1 MLPAEQVTIGGFD
14 YRVRV
19 LTMQDIRA
27 VVRAMKDLGQD
38 GAEIH
43 IIDVLFDHEVPTAAL
58 KLATGMDDAA
68 LDALPPAE
76 VQALLDAVARVNSF
90 FVETWERRFASRAT
104 PSEPSSAPSAA

>member
-1 MLPAEQVTIGGFD
+1 MLPAEHVTAGGFD

-27 VVRAMKDLGQD
+27 VVRAMKDLGQE
-38 GAEIH
+38 GAEMH
-43 IIDVLFDHEVPTAAL
+43 VIDVLFDHEVPAAAL
-58 KLATGMDDAA
+58 KLATGLDDAA

-90 FVETWERRFASRAT
+90 FVETWVRRFASRAT
-104 PSEPSSAPSAA
+104 PSEPLSAPSAA